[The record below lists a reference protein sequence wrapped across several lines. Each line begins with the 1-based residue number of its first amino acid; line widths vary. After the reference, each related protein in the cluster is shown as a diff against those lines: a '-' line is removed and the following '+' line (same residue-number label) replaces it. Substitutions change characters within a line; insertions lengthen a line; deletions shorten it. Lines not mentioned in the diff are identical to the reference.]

1 MVKNESCFEI
11 QQTGDS
17 WRCGNEC
24 FALVSAVTLLELQ
37 FNIHLSKKHL
47 IYASWMFTSGHVV
60 CSVPQGL
67 SLWFRAN
74 FQTQVLIRRRDTVW
88 QIWGINWG
96 LTTSHYV
103 RRYWSKFRL
112 VPLIKGKNNT
122 AYEADDSKERLDGG
136 LNDFGWVTV
145 VHEGCCSLQKH
156 GADGQPYQGLGE
168 WRTWSEPTSLRWMW
182 RVVGGPSDLLLT
194 AVRRWPLPCH
204 VATKSTHER
213 FSSLIRAGGE
223 RARTKS
229 YPNITI

>member
-1 MVKNESCFEI
+1 
-11 QQTGDS
+11 
-17 WRCGNEC
+17 
-24 FALVSAVTLLELQ
+24 
-37 FNIHLSKKHL
+37 
-47 IYASWMFTSGHVV
+47 MFTSGHVV

-74 FQTQVLIRRRDTVW
+74 FQIQVLIRRRDTVW

-103 RRYWSKFRL
+103 RRYWWKFRL

-204 VATKSTHER
+204 EKVFIADKGWGRESKDQKLPKHCNLRYEKIVNEACWNMGCR
-213 FSSLIRAGGE
+213 ESFHIR
-223 RARTKS
+223 S
-229 YPNITI
+229 FLF